1 VYAHVQERVHPN
13 AVNAFVVTQSGDMA
27 TASLLPSKFVSPD
40 SGYHL
45 LPFNATLGFF
55 GGCRGVSGTMT
66 SSNFSCPTAVIVNET
81 AFVSDVYIIDSCSSD
96 STRTDTNNEG
106 KDGRSNCHILEDVG
120 SSSSN

>member
-27 TASLLPSKFVSPD
+27 TASLPPSKFVSPD

-45 LPFNATLGFF
+45 FPLNATLGFF

-81 AFVSDVYIIDSCSSD
+81 AFVSNVYVVDSCLPD
-96 STRTDTNNEG
+96 SIRTDANNEG